1 MRNWCLQFI
10 ECSRTVCI
18 RVIPRNLRKWN
29 ISFILLLCLAT
40 LIKTFMKET
49 KPWTIF
55 LPRLFSG
62 KNFIL
67 LSFLFVKSVHFLS
80 MLGNVCKDPLEGQPR
95 VEATCVVSLINF
107 NLNCR
112 NFIFVT
118 LPATKGNSND
128 SLGISCFFFF
138 FFF

>member
-1 MRNWCLQFI
+1 
-10 ECSRTVCI
+10 
-18 RVIPRNLRKWN
+18 
-29 ISFILLLCLAT
+29 
-40 LIKTFMKET
+40 
-49 KPWTIF
+49 
-55 LPRLFSG
+55 
-62 KNFIL
+62 
-67 LSFLFVKSVHFLS
+67 

-138 FFF
+138 FFFAKFKETEVSAISINFLTAIETGLKF